1 MWDPPR
7 PGIHPHVSCIDSR
20 ILYHWGT
27 REALRWV
34 LSLSLIYRWRHRDTG
49 SLSNFPKVTHLV
61 RDIVRIQIQTI
72 RLLSVHLFTYILYSL
87 CVIVLIWISLANDE
101 LKVFHIFIGCFIF
114 FCELPIHVLCPFFF
128 RLQVFVFFSW
138 LYWRLP
144 FWENL
149 KTKHYS

>member
-7 PGIHPHVSCIDSR
+7 PGVQTHASCIGSR

-34 LSLSLIYRWRHRDTG
+34 LSLSLIYRWRHRDTR
-49 SLSNFPKVTHLV
+49 SLSNFPEVTHLV

-72 RLLSVHLFTYILYSL
+72 TLLSLHLFTFILYSL

-128 RLQVFVFFSW
+128 STSVCLFLMVILTAALLGKFKNQT
-138 LYWRLP
+138 L
-144 FWENL
+144 
-149 KTKHYS
+149 